1 MPIYEFYCEN
11 CKIIFNFFSVKVN
24 IDARPD
30 CPKCKNL
37 KLKRKP
43 AQFAT
48 LKYKGEEEP
57 LPPPFQN
64 MDEGKME
71 RAMGALMSE
80 FSGME
85 DMPEDP
91 KEASRFMKRFTELTG
106 IKMGSKWEEM
116 LSRMERGE
124 DVEKLEEEMEGMDEE
139 DLMKEFFEIKKAVQ
153 KKKFSQYKIDE
164 NLYFL

>member
-11 CKIIFNFFSVKVN
+11 CKIIFNFFSVKV
-24 IDARPD
+24 DTKTTPT
-30 CPKCKNL
+30 CPKCKNV

-43 AQFAT
+43 ALFAT
-48 LKYKGEEEP
+48 LKHKGEEEP
-57 LPPPFQN
+57 LPPALQN
-64 MDEGKME
+64 IDEEKME
-71 RAMGALMSE
+71 KAMGELMSE
-80 FSGME
+80 FSDME
-85 DMPEDP
+85 EMPEDP

-106 IKMGSKWEEM
+106 MKMGPKWEEM

-139 DLMKEFFEIKKAVQ
+139 DLMKEFFEIRKTVQ